1 MDNVR
6 LHGIIKG
13 VIALV
18 LAILAALTTAFA
30 TGATDV
36 GDIDTQTWL
45 IALGTVLASGA
56 LVAFVENI
64 PGVAGGIMKAVIGAF
79 GAFIAALVPA
89 FDDRIVSQLELITAL
104 SAFVAALALVYE
116 IPEPTPEPV
125 PEPAP
130 PTTVARAPR

>member
-1 MDNVR
+1 MNISV
-6 LHGIIKG
+6 HGWVKAG
-13 VIALV
+13 IALV
-18 LAILAALTTAFA
+18 LAVLAALTTALG

-56 LVAFVENI
+56 LVALVENI

-79 GAFIAALVPA
+79 GAGIAALVPA
-89 FDDRIVSQLELITAL
+89 FDDRVVSQLELVTAV

-116 IPEPTPEPV
+116 IPEPEP
-125 PEPAP
+125 PA
-130 PTTVARAPR
+130 